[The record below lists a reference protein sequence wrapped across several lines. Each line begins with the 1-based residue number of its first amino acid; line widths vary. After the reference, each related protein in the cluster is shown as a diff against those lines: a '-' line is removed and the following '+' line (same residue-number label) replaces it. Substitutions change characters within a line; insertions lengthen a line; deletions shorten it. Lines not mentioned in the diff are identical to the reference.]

1 MWASAGNREP
11 SKTSLLMIVIGMIG
25 IVLFVIVPFLK
36 EFEIKPTENGVIVS
50 TTKDSSSE

>member
-36 EFEIKPTENGVIVS
+36 EFEIKPTENEVIVS

>member
-1 MWASAGNREP
+1 VWASAGNREP